1 MVSKARFLVSDS
13 PVLVSDSP
21 VLVSASRLGLYIY
34 NYIYTRD
41 IRGTS
46 IEHFGDQI
54 NDVS

>member
-1 MVSKARFLVSDS
+1 MVSKARFVVSEA

-21 VLVSASRLGLYIY
+21 VLLSASRLGLYIY
-34 NYIYTRD
+34 IIHTCD
-41 IRGTS
+41 IGGTS